1 MEKKIF
7 YVACDG
13 RQFSEEEPC
22 LEYEGVINAASA
34 IEHFLHKDGCLLMK
48 RYAYSSR
55 YNEAHI
61 ERIEKEIDSRG
72 LRSIIDSTPEI
83 KEWCIQENFDGISSP
98 LCKNCEFNCH
108 HERDGY
114 DYCQL
119 FEIGGS
125 LNECGR
131 IKSTQ
136 LKDELAKIF
145 HFCRIHRSCNSCP
158 FCETETDSEGE
169 EFQYCSIVALMYDLI
184 GEIDYYR
191 YGDFESEYLICLK
204 D

>member
-13 RQFSEEEPC
+13 RQFSKEEPC
-22 LEYEGVINAASA
+22 LEYERVLDAARA
-34 IEHFLHKDGCLLMK
+34 IERFLYKDGCLLMK

-55 YNEAHI
+55 YNDAHI
-61 ERIEKEIDSRG
+61 EQIEKEIDSRG
-72 LRSIIDSTPEI
+72 LRNIIDSTPEI

-108 HERDGY
+108 SEHSGY
-114 DYCQL
+114 NYCRL
-119 FEIGGS
+119 FEIGS
-125 LNECGR
+125 DLAECGW
-131 IKSTQ
+131 IKSLQ

-145 HFCRIHRSCNSCP
+145 HFCRKHRSCAFCP
-158 FCETETDSEGE
+158 CCEEVTNSEGE
-169 EFQYCSIVALMYDLI
+169 EYSYCSIVALMYDLFD
-184 GEIDYYR
+184 EIDWFR
-191 YGDFESEYLICLK
+191 DGDFESEYLICLK

>member
-1 MEKKIF
+1 MEKKTF

-22 LEYEGVINAASA
+22 LEYEGVMNAATA
-34 IEHFLHKDGCLLMK
+34 VERFLHKDGCLLMK
-48 RYAYSSR
+48 RCAYPSR

-61 ERIEKEIDSRG
+61 EQIEKEFDSRG
-72 LRSIIDSTPEI
+72 LWGIIDSTPEI
-83 KEWCIQENFDGISSP
+83 KEWCDQKEEEDFKETETSP
-98 LCKNCEFNCH
+98 LCKNCEFNC
-108 HERDGY
+108 G
-114 DYCQL
+114 YCQL
-119 FEIGGS
+119 LEIGGD

-145 HFCRIHRSCNSCP
+145 HFCRIHKSCSSCP
-158 FCETETDSEGE
+158 FCETVTDSEGE
-169 EFQYCSIVALMYDLI
+169 ECQYCSIVALMYDLF
-184 GEIDYYR
+184 GEIDWFR
-191 YGDFESEYLICLK
+191 YGDFDYEDLICLK